1 MGSDAI
7 DDVLGFWFAPDRRE
21 SWFRRSD
28 AFDREIEAR
37 FRPLME
43 EAAAGRLEHWTATAR
58 GSLALCILLD
68 QFPRNVWRGTPR
80 AFASDARAREVAG
93 HALAAGQ
100 DHGLTLD
107 ERMFFYL
114 PFEHS
119 EDLEHQERCVRLM
132 AELGDPDWLDYARRH
147 RDIIARFGRF
157 PHRNAVLGRTSTE
170 EEHAFLQEPN
180 SSF

>member
-1 MGSDAI
+1 MTADAI
-7 DDVLGFWFAPDRRE
+7 DDVLTFWFAPGRKE
-21 SWFRRSD
+21 SWFGKSD
-28 AFDREIEAR
+28 AFDREIGAR
-37 FRPLME
+37 FGSLME
-43 EAAAGRLEHWTATAR
+43 DAAAGRLGHWTATPR

-80 AFASDARAREVAG
+80 AFASDARAREVAA

-100 DHGLTLD
+100 DRCLTPD

-119 EDLEHQERCVRLM
+119 EDPGDQERCVRLM
-132 AELGDPDWLDYARRH
+132 AELGDPEWLEYAVRH

-157 PHRNAVLGRTSTE
+157 PHRNAVLGRASTDE
-170 EEHAFLQEPN
+170 ERAFLEEPN